1 MNITFRQ
8 LRVFCAVYE
17 LRSFTAAAQTLHIT
31 QSAVSKLCAELEH
44 AIGFALFERSTRHVN
59 ACDGAADLYAYA
71 QEILGS
77 VRAAQRSLAHLK
89 GLKHGV
95 VAITSSPMMMHAL
108 LGPVIVDFLSHHPGI
123 RFDLHEL
130 TTDSSVDYVR
140 TGKVDFGLVSQEN
153 EDPKLISEVVY
164 RDPMFVIAPSN
175 HELAGKARIYWK
187 DLTRYHHIALRNA
200 YSVRRTLD
208 RILGAK
214 NLRFD
219 SSIETGTLTTGLQLV
234 RAGLGITVVPGYAR
248 DFAHQLGLSSSIIN
262 DKAGYMHELS
272 LIRRAENKPSIAAAA
287 FIQELLPALK
297 RMQALQMD
305 SLQTGRH
312 TPSH

>member
-59 ACDGAADLYAYA
+59 ACDGAADLYSYA

-89 GLKHGV
+89 GLKRGA
-95 VAITSSPMMMHAL
+95 VAITASPMMMHAL
-108 LGPVIVDFLSHHPGI
+108 LGPVIVDFLSRHPDI

-130 TTDSSVDYVR
+130 ATDGSIDYVR
-140 TGKVDFGLVSQEN
+140 TGKADFGLVSVEN
-153 EDPKLISEVVY
+153 EDQKLISEVVY
-164 RDPMFVIAPSN
+164 RDPMFVIMPPN

-187 DLTRYHHIALRNA
+187 DLTRYHHIALRSA
-200 YSVRRTLD
+200 YSVHRTLD
-208 RILGAK
+208 RIPGAK
-214 NLRFD
+214 NLHFN
-219 SSIETGTLTTGLQLV
+219 SSVETGTLTTSLQMV
-234 RAGLGITVVPGYAR
+234 RAGLGVTVVPGYVR
-248 DFAHQLGLSSSIIN
+248 GFAHQLGLNSSIIN
-262 DKAGYMHELS
+262 DKAGYLHELS
-272 LIRRAENKPSIAAAA
+272 LIRRAENKPSIAATV

-297 RMQALQMD
+297 RMQALQME
-305 SLQTGRH
+305 SLRTGRH
-312 TPSH
+312 APSH